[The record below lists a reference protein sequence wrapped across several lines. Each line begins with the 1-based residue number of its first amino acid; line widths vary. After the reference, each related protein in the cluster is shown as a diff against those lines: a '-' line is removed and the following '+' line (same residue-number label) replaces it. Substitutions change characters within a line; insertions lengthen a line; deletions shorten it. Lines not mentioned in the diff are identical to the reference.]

1 MEQMMERLLAKIYAN
16 QTKADTDREHM
27 QEMLARMDANTKEIL
42 VKMDHNTKERMDA
55 NANAMQK
62 RWPPTEEK
70 EYRKQEPAK
79 KA

>member
-1 MEQMMERLLAKIYAN
+1 
-16 QTKADTDREHM
+16 
-27 QEMLARMDANTKEIL
+27 
-42 VKMDHNTKERMDA
+42 MDA

-79 KA
+79 KAWRREWKPRWFHSSLE